1 MREHR
6 RNSIPPGHLAV
17 ATAILVLVG
26 GCQDTL
32 LDVPIAD
39 RIVVEAFLFAGEPV
53 TDVRLTLSVPISSAD
68 TTPESVNDATV
79 RLIRDGISYELAS
92 SDSAGHY
99 AYPGD
104 DLEVREG
111 DHFQLE
117 VVRGADTIT
126 AETDVPAPAGAISLS
141 QTVVSV
147 PTVGAGTGGPP
158 AGGFALD
165 SLVVSWENPDS
176 LLHFLALESL
186 DPDAESLFPDSGRGF
201 PPGTRFLMRY
211 EPTRASEASVNPL
224 SLSVLGPYA
233 ARVYRVNQEYA
244 DLYENRTQDS
254 RDLNEPPTNIHGGL
268 GIFSAFS
275 SRTADFTVV
284 RN

>member
-1 MREHR
+1 MAPRGGGGASTWSPNGCR
-6 RNSIPPGHLAV
+6 R
-17 ATAILVLVG
+17 
-26 GCQDTL
+26 
-32 LDVPIAD
+32 
-39 RIVVEAFLFAGEPV
+39 
-53 TDVRLTLSVPISSAD
+53 
-68 TTPESVNDATV
+68 
-79 RLIRDGISYELAS
+79 
-92 SDSAGHY
+92 
-99 AYPGD
+99 
-104 DLEVREG
+104 
-111 DHFQLE
+111 
-117 VVRGADTIT
+117 
-126 AETDVPAPAGAISLS
+126 APR
-141 QTVVSV
+141 
-147 PTVGAGTGGPP
+147 
-158 AGGFALD
+158 
-165 SLVVSWENPDS
+165 NPDS

-201 PPGTRFLMRY
+201 PLGTRFLMRY

-224 SLSVLGPYA
+224 SLLVLGPYA